1 MVDQCPLWDQAESD
15 FVDSPF
21 FRGRPGNNGFREEE
35 HIMRTIKRA
44 MHFVFCAVLIGY
56 GTFAVTSE
64 AASQEAG
71 WITLFDGKDLD
82 GWDQVGGSNW
92 HVADGAIVADT
103 MADKKEAGYLVTKNS
118 YK

>member
-1 MVDQCPLWDQAESD
+1 
-15 FVDSPF
+15 
-21 FRGRPGNNGFREEE
+21 
-35 HIMRTIKRA
+35 MRTKKRA
-44 MHFVFCAVLIGY
+44 MHFVFSAVLIGY
-56 GTFAVTSE
+56 GTFAVMPE

-103 MADKKEAGYLVTKNS
+103 MADSERRPAAFVRGALTRQLNAWPAR
-118 YK
+118 